1 MARKFKYWTFWVQI
15 RYIKI
20 KYFEVKNTYFC
31 WLYSS
36 LCCGQFPFVFKIK
49 HPWFNIKN
57 CTIFCSIS
65 VNFRCLVYSWLPL
78 EPEGSNPVW
87 QPLEGINSNY
97 LNKLDNYK
105 RFSRFFTFLS
115 MRDPLFQPSLHPFLG
130 NITFLPNYIL
140 AKIRFFQ
147 DYFFVNYISKLDF
160 FKITFCL
167 DYNFYPIYFFVNY
180 SSKSHFLNNISK

>member
-1 MARKFKYWTFWVQI
+1 MFQKWTKFAKNYLHMMFLIFGGKIQILDFWGQI
-15 RYIKI
+15 RYISYSKI
-20 KYFEVKNTYFC
+20 HKNQIFWNKNYIFC

-115 MRDPLFQPSLHPFLG
+115 MLDPLFQPSLHPFLG
-130 NITFLPNYIL
+130 KITFL
-140 AKIRFFQ
+140 
-147 DYFFVNYISKLDF
+147 
-160 FKITFCL
+160 
-167 DYNFYPIYFFVNY
+167 
-180 SSKSHFLNNISK
+180 H